1 MMWQNGM
8 KLIATRSI
16 DSSPVKKSVLI
27 LGHFF
32 LFFGMQQLLFCLEQ
46 SSPVMFLAQLLKLAI
61 LAGCPFLSAAALPH
75 WYVLSPFFFGLLL
88 ACMVGGGGGGYT
100 VRSNK
105 SHYLEP

>member
-8 KLIATRSI
+8 KLIATRGI

-46 SSPVMFLAQLLKLAI
+46 RTPGVFLPQLLKLAI
-61 LAGCPFLSAAALPH
+61 FAGCPFRSATAPSPV
-75 WYVLSPFFFGLLL
+75 YMLSPFFFGLLL